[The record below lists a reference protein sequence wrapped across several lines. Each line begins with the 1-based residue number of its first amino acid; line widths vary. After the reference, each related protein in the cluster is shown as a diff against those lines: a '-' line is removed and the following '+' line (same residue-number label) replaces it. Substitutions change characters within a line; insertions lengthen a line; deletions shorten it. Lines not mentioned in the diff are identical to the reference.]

1 LKRQTGLDQGNQRQL
16 LNPSQLRRN
25 GNVPIVQDSAPPQPP
40 GLLRQFINRMTGNGP
55 SGGGAQGL
63 FYLRSEV
70 ARLQA
75 AVKGLHSGYGRRDIA
90 SVKAL
95 IESAYRRDFEA
106 AMRDRIHTVPL
117 PDGTVLCRVLGRYKM
132 YVDAEDTSLA
142 PHLMLEGFWQ
152 YWITAFLC
160 RNLDRGETAY
170 DLDAGYGYYALLMS
184 ELVDAQGRV
193 VALEYN
199 PWLFQL
205 LRRNLSLNGR
215 DNIVVA
221 HRVIAAGQAAAAKEM
236 PVSLMGPPAVANQ
249 AVQFR
254 RDSAASCIAPAMTL
268 DGLEPGAAD
277 LVLVSATALEQN
289 ALRGMQ
295 GLMDRSPSLK
305 IILDFRADRCANP
318 REALDGLAAR
328 YPLRFIDH
336 DGHAKPTTVEKIL
349 DQGSLSLFLSQIEPR

>member
-1 LKRQTGLDQGNQRQL
+1 MQF
-16 LNPSQLRRN
+16 RRN
-25 GNVPIVQDSAPPQPP
+25 GNVPIVQNSVPPPSP
-40 GLLRQFINRMTGNGP
+40 GFLRQLINRMTGNGP
-55 SGGGAQGL
+55 SEGGAQGL

-75 AVKGLHSGYGRRDIA
+75 AVKGLASGYGRRDIP
-90 SVKAL
+90 SVKDL

-106 AMRDRIHTVPL
+106 AVRDRIHTVPL
-117 PDGTVLCRVLGRYKM
+117 PDGTVLCRILGRYKI

-170 DLDAGYGYYALLMS
+170 DLEAGYGYYALLMS
-184 ELVDAQGRV
+184 ELVGAQGRV

-199 PWLFQL
+199 PWLFQI

-236 PVSLMGPPAVANQ
+236 PVSLMGPPAIANQ

-254 RDSAASCIAPAMTL
+254 RDGAASCIAPAMTL
-268 DGLEPGAAD
+268 DGLESGSAD

-289 ALRGMQ
+289 ALQGMQ

-305 IILDFRADRCANP
+305 IILDFRAERCANP
-318 REALDGLAAR
+318 RETLDGLASR

-336 DGHAKPTTVEKIL
+336 DGHAKPTTLEKIL